1 MILGVLWQIFK
12 MIITKKIDLKH
23 CPEIMRLA
31 EPGEDLAELLKL
43 PPETILI
50 RWVNYHLKKKNQ
62 SKRISNLGGDL
73 KDSEALL
80 YVLNSLDSSSSLDAL
95 KEEDHL
101 KRAEMMIKNA
111 EKLGVPAV
119 VRPSDI
125 ISGNVKL
132 NTVFV
137 ASIFNTKHGLEELTQ
152 EEYESAKLLDDDT
165 EGSKEERTFRLWI
178 NSLNIED
185 INVRNL
191 YDESSDGLLLLKVI
205 DKIKPGTVEWKR
217 VEKNANNTFKKGIN
231 CNLAIESAKKLH
243 L

>member
-1 MILGVLWQIFK
+1 
-12 MIITKKIDLKH
+12 
-23 CPEIMRLA
+23 
-31 EPGEDLAELLKL
+31 
-43 PPETILI
+43 
-50 RWVNYHLKKKNQ
+50 
-62 SKRISNLGGDL
+62 
-73 KDSEALL
+73 
-80 YVLNSLDSSSSLDAL
+80 
-95 KEEDHL
+95 
-101 KRAEMMIKNA
+101 MIKNA

-132 NTVFV
+132 NTVYV

-191 YDESSDGLLLLKVI
+191 YDEASDGLLLLKVI